1 MRVLI
6 APVLFI
12 SCLILSP
19 AWGGSLQAQEK
30 STIDFNRDIKP
41 ILSDRCFQCHGP
53 DESHREADLRLDVAE
68 SALDSAIVP
77 GKSSES
83 DLIDRITSTDPDLVM
98 PPAAAN
104 KKKLTAAEIAKLKM
118 WIDQGAKYEGHW
130 AYQKPAKPNVPQP
143 EKLAHWAKNPIDKF
157 IARKLESAGKQPSS
171 AADKRTLI
179 RRLYFDLIG
188 LPPSPHQVNKFLEDK
203 NADAVEKVIDEL
215 LASQE
220 YGERMAVYWLD
231 QVRYAD
237 TNGIHGD
244 NHREHSLFRDYVIQS
259 FNDNKPFDEFTVEQL
274 AGDLVPGRTNEQL
287 IASGYNRLNM
297 TTREGGAQAKEY
309 RAKYA
314 ADRVRNA
321 SVVWMGSTLGCAE
334 CHDHKYDPFKSKDF
348 YRFAAFFA
356 DIEEVAVG
364 AQPPVRLPTVEQQS
378 QLKII
383 ERDSVTAKKELNAR
397 TPEREKQ
404 FVSFVA
410 EQKEKLKNA
419 KPVWQSVVPTKLNSS
434 GGSSLVVDDAVIKST
449 GNNPDKDNYQ
459 LVFAPGLKSVS
470 GFRLELLTDPSF
482 GNQSLA
488 RGNGN
493 IVLTDVKVTLA
504 GKPVKIRNAVADFS
518 QPNHDIKLA
527 IDNNGATGWAV
538 SGHTK
543 KENRTAVFI
552 FDKPIDTTNG
562 KNELQIELKHESIYA
577 KHNIGKFRVSLTS
590 VTAPSLS
597 NDAGAPGA
605 IVAILNKEEGKRS
618 AQDKERLYKYF
629 VDNSSAMA
637 AARKAVQDLQKQKA
651 AIEKAFRP
659 ILVTK
664 TIKPRMTRVLP
675 RGNWLD
681 DSGDVVMPG
690 VPSFLTQIPAKDAKD
705 QIANRYDLAQWIVD
719 KDNPLTAR
727 VFVNRL
733 WKIAF
738 GEGLV
743 RTPDDFGSQGSVP
756 THPELLDYLAVEF
769 VESGWDVKKMVKTIV
784 MSKAYQQ
791 SSFADEATLKADPS
805 NELLS
810 RQNRFR
816 IDAEFVR
823 DNALAI
829 SGLLVRQVGGN
840 SVKPYQPPGYWEH
853 LNFPKRRYQ
862 PSMDQ
867 NQYRRGLYSYWC
879 RTFLHPSMSVFDAPS
894 REESCVQR
902 SRSNTPLQALVLLN
916 DPSYVESAQAFAEML
931 MRGAKDNPSRLKY
944 GFNQALNRDP
954 TARESAILMRIFEQH
969 QNEFKADEKSATES
983 IQTGLRKA
991 PADLDAKELAAWT
1004 SVSRIILNLHETIT
1018 RY

>member
-1 MRVLI
+1 MRVSPIFLSGLL
-6 APVLFI
+6 ALFN
-12 SCLILSP
+12 LSP
-19 AWGGSLQAQEK
+19 ACGQEK

-41 ILSDRCFQCHGP
+41 LLSDRCFQCHGP
-53 DESHREADLRLDVAE
+53 DENQRKADLRLDEAT
-68 SALDSAIVP
+68 SAHESAIVV

-83 DLIDRITSTDPDLVM
+83 DLVDRITSSDPDLVM
-98 PPAAAN
+98 PPPDAN
-104 KKKLTAAEIAKLKM
+104 KKKLTPAEIAKLKT
-118 WIDQGAKYEGHW
+118 WIDQGAKYQGHW
-130 AYQKPAKPNVPQP
+130 AYQKPARPAVPGLQQ
-143 EKLAHWAKNPIDKF
+143 LHDWSTHPIDRF
-157 IARKLESAGKQPSS
+157 IAKKLENSGRTPSPT
-171 AADKRTLI
+171 ADRRTLI

-188 LPPSPHQVNKFLEDK
+188 LPPSPGQVNEFLEDRSA
-203 NADAVEKVIDEL
+203 NAVEKVIDGL
-215 LASQE
+215 LSSQE
-220 YGERMAVYWLD
+220 FGERMAVYWLD

-259 FNDNKPFDEFTVEQL
+259 FNNNKPFDEFTLEQL
-274 AGDLVPGRTNEQL
+274 AGDLFPDRTNQQL

-334 CHDHKYDPFKSKDF
+334 CHDHKYDPFKSRDF

-364 AQPPVRLPTVEQQS
+364 AQPAIKLPDENQEQELEVLASELASAKNTLEKRTAERNRFFQS
-378 QLKII
+378 F
-383 ERDSVTAKKELNAR
+383 V
-397 TPEREKQ
+397 EKQ
-404 FVSFVA
+404 A
-410 EQKEKLKNA
+410 QKLKDA
-419 KPVWQSVVPTKLNSS
+419 RPVWQSVIPLKAGSS
-434 GGSSLVVDDAVIKST
+434 GGSKLKVQDAVVSST
-449 GNNPDKDNYQ
+449 GKNPDKDNYQ
-459 LVFAPGLKSVS
+459 LTFQASLKTVT
-470 GFRLELLTDPSF
+470 GFRLELLTDPAF

-493 IVLTDVKVTLA
+493 VVLTNVLA
-504 GKPVKIRNAVADFS
+504 KYDGQPVRIKNAIADFS

-527 IDNNGATGWAV
+527 IDNNRATGWAV

-543 KENRTAVFI
+543 RENRTAVFI
-552 FDKPIDTTNG
+552 FDKPVDTSGNG
-562 KNELQIELKHESIYA
+562 QWTIELMHESIYA
-577 KHNIGKFRVSLTS
+577 KHNIGKFRISMTEVL
-590 VTAPSLS
+590 APSLK
-597 NDAGAPGA
+597 NDTGAPGA
-605 IVAILNKEEGKRS
+605 IVAILKKEASARS
-618 AQDKERLYKYF
+618 QQDNERLYRYF
-629 VDNSSAMA
+629 LDHSTAMSQP
-637 AARKAVQDLQKQKA
+637 RKAFQDLQKKKSE
-651 AIEKAFRP
+651 IEKSFRP

-664 TIKPRMTRVLP
+664 TVKPRMTRVLP

-681 DSGDVVMPG
+681 DSGDVVTPG
-690 VPSFLTQIPAKDAKD
+690 VPSFLVQIPSKNEKD
-705 QIANRYDLAQWIVD
+705 QIANRYDLAKWIVD
-719 KDNPLTAR
+719 PNNPLTAR

-756 THPELLDYLAVEF
+756 THPLLLDYLAVEF
-769 VESGWDVKKMVKTIV
+769 VDSGWNIKKMVKTIV
-784 MSKAYQQ
+784 MSKTYQQ
-791 SSFADEATLKADPS
+791 SSFADEATLKQDPS
-805 NELLS
+805 NDLLA
-810 RQNRFR
+810 RQNRYR

-829 SGLLVRQVGGN
+829 SGLLVKQVGGN

-879 RTFLHPSMSVFDAPS
+879 RTFLHPSMSVFDAPT

-902 SRSNTPLQALVLLN
+902 PRSNTPLQALVLLN

-931 MRGAKDNPSRLKY
+931 MQGSKDNSKRLE
-944 GFNQALNRDP
+944 FAFEQALNRKP
-954 TARESAILMRIFEQH
+954 SEKESAILMKIFHEH
-969 QNEFKADEKSATES
+969 QKEFAADEKSASDS
-983 IQTGLRKA
+983 IQTGLRKPA
-991 PADLDAKELAAWT
+991 ADLDAKEMAAWT
-1004 SVSRIILNLHETIT
+1004 SVARIILNLHETIT